1 MNHEVTSQ
9 PIGIF
14 FSMFIVDS
22 SIFKVA
28 KSFSFSKLIVSFSC
42 FGSLLLLSGL
52 RFINIV
58 ISLNL
63 KFKVYALRLDQLQS
77 TV

>member
-1 MNHEVTSQ
+1 
-9 PIGIF
+9 
-14 FSMFIVDS
+14 
-22 SIFKVA
+22 
-28 KSFSFSKLIVSFSC
+28 VSFSC